1 MPKYKSA
8 YVIIFGIFLFLFLEK
23 DLHATDPRYQIFLNG
38 RQLDLHHKALK
49 VSEFAPIVIKLSN
62 SQNKIEKLKVTLARG
77 NRAVD
82 TKKISGAHINLSKFK
97 RVARPGD
104 RIVFEI
110 FTTGNSHAKD
120 QPFLVIAIPVI

>member
-1 MPKYKSA
+1 MPKIKS
-8 YVIIFGIFLFLFLEK
+8 VSITVFGLFLFFFLIK
-23 DLHATDPRYQIFLNG
+23 DLHANEPRYQIFLNG
-38 RQLDLHHKALK
+38 HQLDLHEKALK

-82 TKKISGAHINLSKFK
+82 TKKISGNHINLGKFK

-110 FTTGNSHAKD
+110 FTAGNSRTKD